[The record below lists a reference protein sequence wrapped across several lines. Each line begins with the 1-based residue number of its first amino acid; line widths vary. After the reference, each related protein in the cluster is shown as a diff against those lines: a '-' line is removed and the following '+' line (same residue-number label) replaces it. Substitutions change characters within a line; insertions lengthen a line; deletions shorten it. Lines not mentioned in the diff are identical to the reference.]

1 MGLSYKDA
9 GVDIDAGEAAVDKI
23 NDDVKST
30 FGPEVLTGLGSFGAL
45 FAPNFDDYE
54 EPILVAGTDG
64 VGTKLKVAFMM
75 DKHYTIGIDLVAMS
89 VNDIV
94 VQGARP
100 LFFLDYLA
108 IDNLIPEKAEEIV
121 HGISQG
127 CKEAGAALIGGEMA
141 EMPGFYNQD
150 EYDLAGFAVG
160 IVDKGDLITGKE
172 ISPGDKIIGLT
183 SNGIHSNG
191 YSLARK
197 VLFDIAGYNVESEIE
212 ELDGTLGNELLK
224 PTKIYVKPILE
235 LMKDFQLKGV
245 AHITG
250 GGLIENV
257 PRILPNKMEAMI
269 DSQVWPT
276 PVIFELIQNEGEI
289 PLKEMYRTFNMGIG
303 MTVVVDE
310 SDAGE
315 VLDELKALGEDAYI
329 IGEIQKGNQSV
340 ELNLDT

>member
-75 DKHYTIGIDLVAMS
+75 DKHDTIGIDLVAMS

-108 IDNLIPEKAEEIV
+108 IDDLIPQKAEEIV
-121 HGISQG
+121 RGISQG

-150 EYDLAGFAVG
+150 EYDLAGFTVG
-160 IVDKGDLITGKE
+160 IVDKADLITGE
-172 ISPGDKIIGLT
+172 DISPGDKVIGLA

-197 VLFDIAGYNVESEIE
+197 VLFDVAGYDVESELE
-212 ELDGTLGNELLK
+212 ELDGILGNELLK

-235 LMKDFQLKGV
+235 LMKDFQLKGI

-250 GGLIENV
+250 GGLIENL
-257 PRILPNKMEAMI
+257 PRILPNKTEAVI
-269 DSQVWPT
+269 DSQAWPT
-276 PVIFELIQNEGEI
+276 PVIFDLIQNEGEI

-303 MTVVVDE
+303 MAVVVDE
-310 SDAGE
+310 SDVEGI
-315 VLDELKALGEDAYI
+315 LDKLKAIGEEAYI
-329 IGEIQKGNQSV
+329 IGEIKKGDQSV
-340 ELNLDT
+340 TLNLDT

>member
-9 GVDIDAGEAAVDKI
+9 GVDIEAGEAAVDRI
-23 NDDVKST
+23 NEDVKST
-30 FGPEVLTGLGSFGAL
+30 FGPGVLTDLGSFGAL
-45 FAPNFDDYE
+45 FAPNLADYE

-75 DKHYTIGIDLVAMS
+75 DKHDTIGIDLVAMS

-108 IDNLIPEKAEEIV
+108 IDDLIPQKAEEIV
-121 HGISQG
+121 RGISQG

-160 IVDKGDLITGKE
+160 IVDKADLITGDD
-172 ISPGDKIIGLT
+172 ISPGDKVIGLA

-197 VLFDIAGYNVESEIE
+197 VLFDVAGYDVESELE
-212 ELDGTLGNELLK
+212 ELDGILGNELLK
-224 PTKIYVKPILE
+224 STKIYVKPILE
-235 LMKDFQLKGV
+235 LMKDFTLKGI

-250 GGLIENV
+250 GGLIENL
-257 PRILPNKMEAMI
+257 PRILPNKTEAVI
-269 DSQVWPT
+269 DSQAWPT
-276 PVIFELIQNEGEI
+276 PVIFDLIQNEGEI

-303 MTVVVDE
+303 MAVVVDE
-310 SDAGE
+310 SDVEGI
-315 VLDELKALGEDAYI
+315 LDKLKAIGEEAYI
-329 IGEIQKGNQSV
+329 IGEIKKGDQSV
-340 ELNLDT
+340 TLNLDT

>member
-276 PVIFELIQNEGEI
+276 PVIFDLIQNEGEI

-303 MTVVVDE
+303 MAVVVDE
-310 SDAGE
+310 SDVEGI
-315 VLDELKALGEDAYI
+315 LDKLKAIGEEAYI
-329 IGEIQKGNQSV
+329 IGEIKKGDQSV
-340 ELNLDT
+340 TLNLDT